1 MEEGLMPEDF
11 ESTSN
16 QQKRAELKKLPAIKH
31 EVDRLWRGRE
41 HLRFIDYQDYHLSVY
56 CFLTHVTAESLDVES
71 AWDAAFEDWDN
82 EAKESSTDGDEM
94 LVYAGFFESV
104 FELVDLNTTEVDEST
119 YESFV
124 KDLSVGIG
132 VGSAD
137 DFHWTWRWP
146 PTSQFEPEAT
156 LALLTL
162 HQLAESHMDVSH
174 KKRMTM
180 ARGTVNPK
188 SKGASKVHA
197 EAISKLFHKWLEL
210 DEDEDLE
217 DTDLTLSELRSG
229 LQTEA
234 LPDAVTKALRL
245 PAEGSVGWEHC
256 GPLVS
261 LFRKLDVDGDGCI
274 DPTDLEQ
281 AIFAEANAP
290 SSLLGKLKTAGI
302 AVERMLGVG
311 FSLAQLKTAGYT
323 AKQIV
328 LASAEVS
335 PKDLVSAGFTAKQ
348 MVIAGFSAAQ
358 LLSAGLTAQQL
369 KMGGMTQQQ
378 LGAGAGGGTHKRVSA
393 PTDSKPK
400 GDESGSRRGGSD
412 REDDYS
418 GAPKRA
424 TLYAPTKIMMMRKL
438 ARAKDQRWLQQVGTE
453 DRPGTAS
460 AQGSPAVWNPLGAA
474 NNQVH
479 PQ

>member
-1 MEEGLMPEDF
+1 MG
-11 ESTSN
+11 
-16 QQKRAELKKLPAIKH
+16 
-31 EVDRLWRGRE
+31 
-41 HLRFIDYQDYHLSVY
+41 
-56 CFLTHVTAESLDVES
+56 
-71 AWDAAFEDWDN
+71 DAN
-82 EAKESSTDGDEM
+82 EA
-94 LVYAGFFESV
+94 
-104 FELVDLNTTEVDEST
+104 
-119 YESFV
+119 
-124 KDLSVGIG
+124 
-132 VGSAD
+132 
-137 DFHWTWRWP
+137 HWTWRWP
-146 PTSQFEPEAT
+146 PTSLFEPEAT

-162 HQLAESHMDVSH
+162 RQLAESHMDVSH
-174 KKRMTM
+174 TKRMTT
-180 ARGTVNPK
+180 ARGSVHPK

-210 DEDEDLE
+210 DDDEDLE

-234 LPDAVTKALRL
+234 LPEAVTKALRL

-261 LFRKLDVDGDGCI
+261 LFRKLDADGDGCI
-274 DPTDLEQ
+274 DPVDLEQ
-281 AIFAEANAP
+281 AIFAETNAP
-290 SSLLGKLKTAGI
+290 SSLLGKLKAAGV

-335 PKDLVSAGFTAKQ
+335 AKDLVSAGFTAKQ
-348 MVIAGFSAAQ
+348 MVVAGFSSAQ
-358 LLSAGLTAQQL
+358 LLAAGLTAQQL

-378 LGAGAGGGTHKRVSA
+378 LDSGAVGGHKRVSA
-393 PTDSKPK
+393 PVDSKPK
-400 GDESGSRRGGSD
+400 GSTRDESGSRRGGSD
-412 REDDYS
+412 REEDYS

-460 AQGSPAVWNPLGAA
+460 AQGAPAVWNPLSAA